1 MQKFLRAYKM
11 ALITSF
17 KLDIDLNASSE
28 AVLGATYAPDVFIGT
43 VAVSGSFTMYLQNK
57 AMIDAVRLGTNLS
70 LALRMDAETENNSD
84 YMAIILPA
92 IKVTSSEIDDGAKNL
107 MQTLNAFPGVWD
119 AASTID
125 DSLKVATTMI
135 VQDTLA

>member
-1 MQKFLRAYKM
+1 M

-28 AVLGATYAPDVFIGT
+28 AVLGATYAPDVFGT

-70 LALRMDAETENNSD
+70 LALRMDAETSNDSD

-107 MQTLNAFPGVWD
+107 MQTLNFDAFPGVWD

-125 DSLKVATTMI
+125 DRLKVATTMI

>member
-1 MQKFLRAYKM
+1 MV
-11 ALITSF
+11 TSF

-28 AVLGATYAPDVFIGT
+28 AVLGASYAPDVFIGQVT
-43 VAVSGSFTMYLQNK
+43 VSGSFTMYLQDK
-57 AMIDAVRLGTNLS
+57 LMIEAVRRGTDLS
-70 LALRMDAETENNSD
+70 LALRMDAGSETNSD
-84 YMAIILPA
+84 YLTFILPA
-92 IKVTSSEIDDGAKNL
+92 IKLTSAEIDDGAKNL
-107 MQTLNAFPGVWD
+107 MQTLNFDAFPAVWD